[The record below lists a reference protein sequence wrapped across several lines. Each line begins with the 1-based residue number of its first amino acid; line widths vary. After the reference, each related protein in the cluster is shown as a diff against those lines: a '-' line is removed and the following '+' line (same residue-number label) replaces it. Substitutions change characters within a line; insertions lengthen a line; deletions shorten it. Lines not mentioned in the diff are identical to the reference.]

1 MKARKDK
8 TMKRTLLTLIVAF
21 VGVCM
26 TIVSCTSSDEDPII
40 DSPSSSTTPSTFSF
54 PAKITHSMGADES
67 KSISIEP
74 NAMWEISLSKTAA
87 AHFYIADGDYKRQNM
102 RGEAGK
108 FSVEIKTTST
118 IDFDNDIA
126 CEVTMTMK
134 DGARSESKVI
144 AELTKSKA
152 QREVMLYAAQVENGS
167 FVEQEDEDGLHTLYN
182 TDAVD
187 SDGIFMVVSKEDI
200 DDIEARFKVAANC
213 AWTMILPEWLEANA
227 IEGNA
232 SAEKEISL
240 KVRTDLLPEN
250 VYSGNIEFIA
260 TENETSIKVVEVFI
274 NSDAITKKAEV
285 YPAVIAD
292 GEYVVK
298 GENDYEFSAD
308 QVSDAGH
315 AMRVNAANITEID
328 ALFKVVTNFKWN
340 IEAPEWIKP
349 IEDQEVGESV
359 VRLDVDY
366 SKLPNEGGVDGELK
380 IIDIAKSKAISTVK
394 LTISAEELTPKV
406 KIYPAMVE
414 DGEYLLPE
422 GESEFVVSYSS
433 DVVSSEVPMIWPLEN
448 AWADARL
455 KVESNLPLNLVMAEW
470 LSAGAELVAGVNELQ
485 LRADNTKLP
494 KDKLSTEVKFVD
506 AAKNEERVISSVNLS
521 YPGID
526 SFFLVSGLEK
536 ESLFDVDGV
545 TTRDENPVNFAR
557 ASIRSTR
564 NGVQIWL
571 VSLGVDGGKSVVEQN
586 PEWITTTF
594 GDWDGDEM
602 VQSRNLD
609 IAVAVNEG
617 VAREAYLYIIPSSVE
632 VKDAKSFFV
641 MAGGVPTGKL
651 EAKYDEYLA
660 TTIKQ
665 EAAALVSSDLFSAT
679 SLGEHATLSTIK
691 THWLTWEMPTG
702 VKPTEIYNLIYS
714 ASADNDASLYTTSK
728 EVDSFSYYCGNQNGD
743 WVATDLEDSWV
754 KTQVVDD
761 GFKIIMDITASDA
774 ANSIINDNY
783 QAGILIK
790 FTDGTYALVVCTF
803 TSESDADGDD
813 EDRPLISY
821 NWPDHAK
828 GDNSTLVELKSGA
841 LYDKYKSYG
850 APIFHL
856 TYVQRISNLS
866 MLTGI
871 NYNWEVE
878 YLDGCEEWLSYEG
891 GEEFQTIFMN
901 ACGTTEPDPTDPI
914 VTNNVTGTIVFRSGN
929 TVMLVLICTLA
940 IPEE

>member
-8 TMKRTLLTLIVAF
+8 TMKRTLLTLVALV
-21 VGVCM
+21 VGVCL
-26 TIVSCTSSDEDPII
+26 TFTSC
-40 DSPSSSTTPSTFSF
+40 SSSEEAPIEFSF
-54 PAKITHSMGADES
+54 PTQITQSMGADDS

-74 NAMWEISLSKTAA
+74 NAQWEISLSKSAA
-87 AHFYIADGDYKRQNM
+87 SHFYIADGDQKRQNM
-102 RGEAGK
+102 RGEAGR
-108 FSVEIKTTST
+108 FTIEVKTTST

-126 CEVTMTMK
+126 CQVTMTMK
-134 DGARSESKVI
+134 DGTRTESKVI

-152 QREVMLYAAQVENGS
+152 QRVVTLYAAKVESGA
-167 FVEQEDEDGLHTLYN
+167 FVEQEGEDGPKTVYSSS
-182 TDAVD
+182 AVG
-187 SDGIFMVVSKEDI
+187 SEGIAMVVSKDDI

-213 AWTMILPEWLEANA
+213 DWDMILPEWLEANTLT
-227 IEGNA
+227 GNA
-232 SAEKEISL
+232 SAEKEIVL
-240 KVRTDLLPEN
+240 KVKTDLLPED

-260 TENETSIKVVEVFI
+260 KGTEASIKIVKI
-274 NSDAITKKAEV
+274 SIDSQAIAKNAEI

-298 GENDYEFSAD
+298 DENDYEFSAD

-366 SKLPNEGGVDGELK
+366 SKLPNEGGVEGELK
-380 IIDIAKSKAISTVK
+380 IIDIAKSKAISTLK

-485 LRADNTKLP
+485 LRADNTNLP

-506 AAKNEERVISSVNLS
+506 AAKSEERVISSVNLS

-536 ESLFDVDGV
+536 ESLFDVDGI

-557 ASIRSTR
+557 ANIRSTK

-617 VAREAYLYIIPSSVE
+617 VAREAYLYIMPSSVE

-641 MAGGVPTGKL
+641 MEGGVPTGKL

-665 EAAALVSSDLFSAT
+665 EAAALVSTDLLSAT
-679 SLGEHATLSTIK
+679 TLGEYASLSTIK
-691 THWLTWEMPTG
+691 THWLTYEMPSG
-702 VKPTEIYNLIYS
+702 VKLAEIYNLIYS
-714 ASADNDASLYTTSK
+714 VPADIDASLFTTSK
-728 EVDSFSYYCGNQNGD
+728 AVKSFSYYCGNYKGD
-743 WVATDLEDSWV
+743 WVATDLANSWI
-754 KTQVVDD
+754 KTQSVGN
-761 GFKIIMDITASDA
+761 GFKITMDFDASDA
-774 ANSIINDNY
+774 IFSKINDNY
-783 QAGILIK
+783 EGGILIEY
-790 FTDGTYALVVCTF
+790 TDGTYVLVVCTF
-803 TSESDADGDD
+803 TPKSTEEED
-813 EDRPLISY
+813 ELPMISY
-821 NWPDHAK
+821 KWPDHAK